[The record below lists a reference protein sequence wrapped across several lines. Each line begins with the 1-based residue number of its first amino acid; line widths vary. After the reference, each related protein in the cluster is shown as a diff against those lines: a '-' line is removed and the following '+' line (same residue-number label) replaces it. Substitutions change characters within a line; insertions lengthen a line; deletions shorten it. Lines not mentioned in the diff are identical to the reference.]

1 MTGAMTRAAW
11 WMILA
16 QLFFAAMNLTTRLG
30 AHALP
35 WQEIAAVRF
44 VVGALVA
51 VVVARGR
58 GTSLRITDQRNAWL
72 RSLFGTCSALGTFY
86 ALASPRISVGDAA
99 TLGATGPIFVAL
111 LSAPLLGEPV
121 GGHLTL
127 AVLTA
132 FAGVVAV
139 VQPSFQS
146 AAPVALA
153 ATSGAVFFALAMIWL
168 RKLGPNESGEA
179 VVFHFS
185 VVAAVVML
193 GLSLPGWQTPD
204 RTSLLFVLGTGLSGG
219 LAQVAMTRAYAL
231 DRAARVSAL
240 GYLSIVLTHALA
252 IPLFGERTTLLQV
265 MGTALVIGG
274 GLLVSYDAR
283 REVARQ

>member
-1 MTGAMTRAAW
+1 MTRAAW

-16 QLFFAAMNLTTRLG
+16 QLFFAGMNLTTRLG

-35 WQEIAAVRF
+35 WSEIAAVRF
-44 VVGALVA
+44 LVGALVA

-58 GTSLRITDQRNAWL
+58 GTSIRITDRRNAWL
-72 RSLFGTCSALGTFY
+72 RSLFGTGSALGTFY

-111 LSAPLLGEPV
+111 LSAPLLGERV
-121 GGHLTL
+121 GRHLTL

-139 VQPSFQS
+139 VQPSFES

-153 ATSGAVFFALAMIWL
+153 ATGGAVFFALAMIWL

-185 VVAAVVML
+185 VVAAVITL
-193 GLSLPGWQTPD
+193 ALSLPVWQTPD
-204 RTSLLFVLGTGLSGG
+204 RTSLLYLLGTGLSGG

-240 GYLSIVLTHALA
+240 GYLSIVLTHGLA
-252 IPLFGERTTLLQV
+252 IPLFRAPTTLLQV
-265 MGTALVIGG
+265 IGTALVIGG